1 MTLQGIDPL
10 ILAVFLGALS
20 LMPMLL
26 IVCTSF

>member
-20 LMPMLL
+20 LMPMLFPVL
-26 IVCTSF
+26 P